1 MQRRLGVAILVAVAL
16 VAGLAW
22 AGASIGGPFYSDY
35 RAGQSLK
42 RLVADGGRLVPV
54 REHQRMRGDAGRDY
68 WCFSDG
74 QCFYA
79 LEAFRRTYFAYND
92 LDDDALLAELRGR
105 NGLP

>member
-1 MQRRLGVAILVAVAL
+1 M
-16 VAGLAW
+16 
-22 AGASIGGPFYSDY
+22 
-35 RAGQSLK
+35 
-42 RLVADGGRLVPV
+42 

-79 LEAFRRTYFAYND
+79 LEAFRRTYFVYND

>member
-1 MQRRLGVAILVAVAL
+1 MHRRLGVLIVVAVAL
-16 VAGLAW
+16 VGCLAW
-22 AGASIGGPFYSDY
+22 AGASVGRPFYSDY